1 MEKTVVPVKNN
12 NHKKVLLTG
21 GTGLLG
27 HGLAACCRSNYQ
39 VYSLGLRSHR
49 NHSPWSNQLRL
60 DITSKACVEKIFT
73 RHSFNAVV
81 HAAGI
86 ASVDYVKEKYAES
99 LESNIVGT
107 LNISSACRKRSIP
120 MVYISSNA
128 VFDGSSPPYSEA
140 DRPNPVNEYG
150 ELKLECERLIQK
162 TLEKYLI
169 VRPILMY
176 GWNSKSGRANPVT
189 WLLQKLRNGEP
200 VNLVNDIRENPLYN
214 IEAGRC
220 IWKALE
226 MRMQGILHLAGA
238 TEVSRYQLALQ
249 VAEVFGQN
257 PGLIRPV
264 SSSYFPNLAVRPP
277 NTTFDTSRMQ
287 KELGVR
293 PLPLVEGLM
302 AMKHAEPNS

>member
-1 MEKTVVPVKNN
+1 MEKTVVPAKKN

-49 NHSPWSNQLRL
+49 NNSPWSNQLRL

-86 ASVDYVKEKYAES
+86 ASVDHVKEKYAES

-120 MVYISSNA
+120 LIYVSSNA
-128 VFDGSSPPYSEA
+128 VFDGRHAPYKETDA
-140 DRPNPVNEYG
+140 PNPINEYG

-162 TLEKYLI
+162 TLHQYLI

-176 GWNSKSGRANPVT
+176 GWNSLSGRSNPVT
-189 WLLQKLRNGEP
+189 WLLQKLNHNEE
-200 VNLVNDIRENPLYN
+200 VNLVEDIRENPLYN
-214 IEAGRC
+214 VEAGRC

-226 MRMQGILHLAGA
+226 MKMQGILHLAGA
-238 TEVSRYQLALQ
+238 TEVSRYELALQ
-249 VAEVFGQN
+249 AAKVFGKN

-264 SSSYFPNLAVRPP
+264 PSSHFSHLAARPP

-287 KELGVR
+287 MELGIR
-293 PLPLVEGLM
+293 PLPLGEGLR
-302 AMKHAEPNS
+302 AMKDAKPNH